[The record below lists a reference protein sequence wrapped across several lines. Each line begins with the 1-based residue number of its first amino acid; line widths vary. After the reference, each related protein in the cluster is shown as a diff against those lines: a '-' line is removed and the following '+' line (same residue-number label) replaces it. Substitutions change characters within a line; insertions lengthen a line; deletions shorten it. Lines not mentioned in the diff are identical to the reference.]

1 VLALVEE
8 EPEHQVERIVVEQQ
22 AGSLRIAEADALEQ
36 RAGRE
41 GSCFLGFMSRSPA
54 VEMATLEPADASS
67 GVACRLEVGPLQ
79 QQPDQAQAALQLIL
93 GRRKIPSG

>member
-1 VLALVEE
+1 
-8 EPEHQVERIVVEQQ
+8 
-22 AGSLRIAEADALEQ
+22 
-36 RAGRE
+36 
-41 GSCFLGFMSRSPA
+41 
-54 VEMATLEPADASS
+54 LEPADASS